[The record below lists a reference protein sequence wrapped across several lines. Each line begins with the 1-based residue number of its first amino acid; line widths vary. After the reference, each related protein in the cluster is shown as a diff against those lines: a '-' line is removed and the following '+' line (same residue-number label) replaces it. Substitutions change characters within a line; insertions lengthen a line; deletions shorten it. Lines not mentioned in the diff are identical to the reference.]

1 MKAKELFE
9 KFRKWMKEEVVEK
22 RVQNDEVGY
31 NWVYKALE
39 YDKELKT
46 KDYQQFFDR
55 KELNSEYKSRYEEK
69 SPKSKKQYAWMQNEI
84 NIIYSFHKC
93 FAMRNQTR
101 LQYYR
106 HDLSQKGKRTRAA
119 LNIALGR
126 LKFLKEQSE
135 DKK

>member
-1 MKAKELFE
+1 MKAKELFD
-9 KFRKWMKEEVVEK
+9 KFKKWMDEEVVQK
-22 RVQNDEVGY
+22 RVQNDEDGY
-31 NWVYKALE
+31 NWVYKSLE

-46 KDYQQFFDR
+46 AEYQQFFDR
-55 KELNSEYKSRYEEK
+55 KELNAEYKVRYEEEAINA
-69 SPKSKKQYAWMQNEI
+69 KKQYAWIQNEV

-106 HDLSQKGKRTRAA
+106 HDLSQKGKRTKAS

-126 LKFLKEQSE
+126 LKFLRDQAE